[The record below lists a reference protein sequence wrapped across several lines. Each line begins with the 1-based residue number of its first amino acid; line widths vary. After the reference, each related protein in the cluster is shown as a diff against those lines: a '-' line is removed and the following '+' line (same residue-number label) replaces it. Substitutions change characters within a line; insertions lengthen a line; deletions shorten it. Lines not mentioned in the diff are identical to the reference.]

1 MLSAETAASMIE
13 EFDVRVLKAKTISQ
27 GYAGLTMFDATLD
40 INSNLEEMNE
50 YIKNVKTGE
59 VTYAIRDSVYNGLE
73 IKKGH
78 FMGILNGKIIS
89 STETRT
95 QTCEHLLKGM
105 IDEDTEIITVMYG
118 DDVTAEEVN
127 DLEKYVADTFNVEVE
142 IINGGQNIYSY
153 IITVE

>member
-1 MLSAETAASMIE
+1 
-13 EFDVRVLKAKTISQ
+13 
-27 GYAGLTMFDATLD
+27 
-40 INSNLEEMNE
+40 
-50 YIKNVKTGE
+50 
-59 VTYAIRDSVYNGLE
+59 
-73 IKKGH
+73 
-78 FMGILNGKIIS
+78 
-89 STETRT
+89 
-95 QTCEHLLKGM
+95 M